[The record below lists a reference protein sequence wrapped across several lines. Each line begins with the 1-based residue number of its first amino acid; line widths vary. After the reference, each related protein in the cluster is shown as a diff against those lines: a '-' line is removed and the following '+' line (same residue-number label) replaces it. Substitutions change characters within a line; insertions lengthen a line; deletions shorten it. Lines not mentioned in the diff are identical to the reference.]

1 MESIIKSIIDIDRG
15 ASQKLED
22 AEKERM
28 RILGSAKEKEES
40 IIKEALEKSKRDL
53 ERLENEERKKSEEK
67 LAAIK
72 EENDRKVKAMQQS
85 FEKNSERW
93 RDEIFEAIING

>member
-93 RDEIFEAIING
+93 RDEIFEAIIKG